1 MPKMSFENHIMT
13 QFDEELEEI
22 RTQLMEMGGKVEQ
35 QLKNS
40 IQAVI
45 KADSSLAE
53 EVIREEQLVDEME
66 VDIDE
71 ACILIIARRQPAAS
85 DLRFVMMVT
94 KAINDLERIGD
105 EARKIANHAVI
116 LSEQDGLSQ
125 GYKEV
130 RHLGDSVSSML
141 ANALD
146 AFARFDVDA
155 AMKTLEED
163 AQVDLDYKSALRELV
178 TYMMEDPRSISRAI
192 NILWVVRSLERI
204 GDHSKNLCEQIV
216 YVVKGKDIRHQQL
229 MVYFLIETEA

>member
-35 QLKNS
+35 QLKNA

-53 EVIREEQLVDEME
+53 EVIREERLVDEME

-94 KAINDLERIGD
+94 KAINDFERIGD

-155 AMKTLEED
+155 AMSTLEED

-204 GDHSKNLCEQIV
+204 GDHAKNLCEQIV
-216 YVVKGKDIRHQQL
+216 YVVKGKDIRHQ
-229 MVYFLIETEA
+229 

>member
-1 MPKMSFENHIMT
+1 MT

-35 QLKNS
+35 QLKNA

-45 KADSSLAE
+45 KADSRLAE
-53 EVIREEQLVDEME
+53 EVIKEERLVDEME

-130 RHLGDSVSSML
+130 RHLGDSVSGML

-146 AFARFDVDA
+146 AFARFDVEA
-155 AMKTLEED
+155 AMRTLEED

-204 GDHSKNLCEQIV
+204 GDHAKNLCEQIV
-216 YVVKGKDIRHQQL
+216 YVVKGKDIRHQ
-229 MVYFLIETEA
+229 

>member
-1 MPKMSFENHIMT
+1 
-13 QFDEELEEI
+13 
-22 RTQLMEMGGKVEQ
+22 MEMGGKVEQ
-35 QLKNS
+35 QLKNA
-40 IQAVI
+40 IKAVI

-53 EVIREEQLVDEME
+53 EVIRDECLVDEME

-94 KAINDLERIGD
+94 KAVNDLERIGD
-105 EARKIANHAVI
+105 EAKKIANHAII
-116 LSEQDGLSQ
+116 LSEQDSLSQ

-130 RHLGDSVSSML
+130 RHLGSSVSAML

-146 AFARFDVDA
+146 AFARFDVKA
-155 AMKTLEED
+155 AMNTLEED
-163 AQVDLDYKSALRELV
+163 AQIDLDYKTALRELV

-204 GDHSKNLCEQIV
+204 GDHAKNLCEQIV
-216 YVVKGKDIRHQQL
+216 YVVKGKDIRHQ
-229 MVYFLIETEA
+229 

>member
-53 EVIREEQLVDEME
+53 EVIKEERLVDEME

-130 RHLGDSVSSML
+130 RHLGDSVSGML

-155 AMKTLEED
+155 AMKTLNED

-204 GDHSKNLCEQIV
+204 GDHSKNLCEQIF
-216 YVVKGKDIRHQQL
+216 YVVKGKDIRHTGK
-229 MVYFLIETEA
+229 M

>member
-1 MPKMSFENHIMT
+1 
-13 QFDEELEEI
+13 
-22 RTQLMEMGGKVEQ
+22 
-35 QLKNS
+35 
-40 IQAVI
+40 
-45 KADSSLAE
+45 
-53 EVIREEQLVDEME
+53 
-66 VDIDE
+66 
-71 ACILIIARRQPAAS
+71 
-85 DLRFVMMVT
+85 MMVT

-130 RHLGDSVSSML
+130 RHLSDSVSGML

-155 AMKTLEED
+155 AMSTLEED

-204 GDHSKNLCEQIV
+204 GDHAKNLCEQIV
-216 YVVKGKDIRHQQL
+216 YVVKGKDIRHQ
-229 MVYFLIETEA
+229 

>member
-53 EVIREEQLVDEME
+53 EVIKEERLVDEME

-130 RHLGDSVSSML
+130 RHLGDSVSGML

-155 AMKTLEED
+155 AMKTLNED

-204 GDHSKNLCEQIV
+204 GDHAKNLCEQIV
-216 YVVKGKDIRHQQL
+216 YVVKGKDIRHQ
-229 MVYFLIETEA
+229 

>member
-45 KADSSLAE
+45 KANSSLAE
-53 EVIREEQLVDEME
+53 MVIKEERLVDEME

-130 RHLGDSVSSML
+130 RHLGDSVSGML

-204 GDHSKNLCEQIV
+204 GDHAKNLCEQIV
-216 YVVKGKDIRHQQL
+216 YVVKGKDIRHQ
-229 MVYFLIETEA
+229 

>member
-35 QLKNS
+35 QLKNA

-53 EVIREEQLVDEME
+53 EVIREERLVDEME

-130 RHLGDSVSSML
+130 RHLGDSVSGML

-204 GDHSKNLCEQIV
+204 GDHAKNLCEQIV
-216 YVVKGKDIRHQQL
+216 YVVKGKDISTKKYDKH
-229 MVYFLIETEA
+229 IITEGG

>member
-53 EVIREEQLVDEME
+53 MVIKEERLVDEME

-130 RHLGDSVSSML
+130 RHLGDSVSGMP

-146 AFARFDVDA
+146 AFARFDVEA
-155 AMKTLEED
+155 AMRTLEED

-204 GDHSKNLCEQIV
+204 GDHAKNLCEQIV
-216 YVVKGKDIRHQQL
+216 YVVKGKDIRHQ
-229 MVYFLIETEA
+229 

>member
-53 EVIREEQLVDEME
+53 EVIKEERLVDEME

-130 RHLGDSVSSML
+130 RHLGDSVSGML

-204 GDHSKNLCEQIV
+204 GDHAKNLCEQIV
-216 YVVKGKDIRHQQL
+216 YVVKGKDIRHQ
-229 MVYFLIETEA
+229 

>member
-1 MPKMSFENHIMT
+1 MLEEEKMPKLSFENHIT
-13 QFDEELEEI
+13 KQFDEDLEEI
-22 RTQLMEMGGKVEQ
+22 RTRLMEMGGKVEQ
-35 QLKNS
+35 QLKNA

-53 EVIREEQLVDEME
+53 EVIREERLVDEME

-94 KAINDLERIGD
+94 KAVNDLERIGD
-105 EARKIANHAVI
+105 EAKKIANHAII
-116 LSEQDGLSQ
+116 LSEQDSLSQ

-130 RHLGDSVSSML
+130 RHLGSSVSAML

-146 AFARFDVDA
+146 AFARFDVKA
-155 AMKTLEED
+155 AMNTLEED
-163 AQVDLDYKSALRELV
+163 AQIDLDYKTALRELV

-204 GDHSKNLCEQIV
+204 GDHAKNLCEQIV
-216 YVVKGKDIRHQQL
+216 YVVKGKDIRHQ
-229 MVYFLIETEA
+229 

>member
-53 EVIREEQLVDEME
+53 EVIREERLVDEME

-216 YVVKGKDIRHQQL
+216 YVVKGKDIRHQ
-229 MVYFLIETEA
+229 